1 LKAMRRIT
9 PHRISSLF
17 MILVV
22 ITGLSGCSQ
31 LILPGS
37 SPAPTKQSTQNGS
50 PTQTSTAQT
59 STQAP
64 TLALTPA
71 NTPAAVQK
79 LTVWLPPQFD
89 PTSGTPGSNLLKER
103 LRLFSDQHAGLQI
116 EVRVKSASGSGGL
129 LDALTATSA
138 AAPGALPDLIAF
150 SRDDL
155 EAGALK
161 GLLYPYDTATNTPD
175 DPDWYNFARQ
185 MGLVQGTPYGLPF
198 AGDALVMLYRPQ
210 QTPVLPTSWAAL
222 LRQTG
227 VVAFPAADPQAL
239 VTMALYISEGGQIT
253 DPQHRPVLT
262 TDTLENALKI
272 YETGVKSGMF
282 PPWLTTYDTDAQAW
296 QAFKDKRAA
305 WVVTWVSQYLAELP
319 ADTSMIPFLPVN
331 ENSNPMTLATGWVWA
346 LGNPQP
352 EQRLLSIELA
362 KWLVQSDFLSKWT
375 SAEGYLPPRPTS
387 LAGWSDQSLQ
397 TLLSQ
402 VVISAQLRPANDLL
416 ASLGPVLRDAG
427 LQVLKAQSD
436 PVQAAQAASERLK
449 GP

>member
-1 LKAMRRIT
+1 VMMRVT
-9 PHRISSLF
+9 PKRISSLF
-17 MILVV
+17 MTMVAM
-22 ITGLSGCSQ
+22 LSLFGCSQ

-37 SPAPTKQSTQNGS
+37 SPVPTQPS
-50 PTQTSTAQT
+50 PTQTSAVQAITPT
-59 STQAP
+59 PTQ
-64 TLALTPA
+64 ALTPGS
-71 NTPAAVQK
+71 TPANVQK

-103 LRLFSDQHAGLQI
+103 LRAFSDQHSGLKI
-116 EVRVKSASGSGGL
+116 EVRVKTASGPGGL

-138 AAPGALPDLIAF
+138 AAPTALPDLIAL

-161 GLLYPYDTATNTPD
+161 GLLYPFDSPSNTPD
-175 DPDWYNFARQ
+175 DPDWFNFARQ
-185 MGLVQGTPYGLPF
+185 MGLVQGTTYGMPF
-198 AGDALVMLYRPQ
+198 AGDALVMLYRPI

-227 VVAFPAADPQAL
+227 VLAFPAADPQAL
-239 VTMALYISEGGQIT
+239 ITLALYESEGGQIT
-253 DPQHRPVLT
+253 DAQRRPMLNA
-262 TDTLENALKI
+262 DTLGNALKI
-272 YETGVKSGMF
+272 FEAGVKNGMF

-331 ENSNPMTLATGWVWA
+331 ENSNAMTLATGWVWA

-352 EQRLLSIELA
+352 ERRQLSIELA

-387 LAGWSDQSLQ
+387 LAGWSNQSLQ

-416 ASLGPVLRDAG
+416 ASLGPVLKDAT